1 MKVSAL
7 RIIII
12 VRLKADTELIHSSL
26 FLLT

>member
-12 VRLKADTELIHSSL
+12 VRLKADTKLVKKMRQIEE
-26 FLLT
+26 

>member
-12 VRLKADTELIHSSL
+12 VRLKADTELIHASL
-26 FLLT
+26 FHLT